1 MHSSLIDSSSECENS
16 SYYGACVR
24 TENGTSNRLE
34 GTNFR
39 NHLVYLLNR
48 DISTDMIDM
57 IMSIGDVAK

>member
-1 MHSSLIDSSSECENS
+1 MPYMTLPKF
-16 SYYGACVR
+16 GCVPR
-24 TENGTSNRLE
+24 RMELATGLKEQNL
-34 GTNFR
+34 R